1 MVSAA
6 CGRQPMQP
14 AHAVP
19 LDMVKLE
26 EVHIADVELCP
37 GGPSALPLANGAP
50 GSEFAIGRN
59 QAQP

>member
-1 MVSAA
+1 
-6 CGRQPMQP
+6 MQP
-14 AHAVP
+14 AHAVL

-26 EVHIADVELCP
+26 EVHIADVELRP